1 MKTAVEIVD
10 DKNAGILTKE
20 KLNMCIMI
28 DEIEEAYDKK
38 DSHFTFKRRI
48 NKLRK
53 YIETLSI

>member
-1 MKTAVEIVD
+1 MKTSIEID
-10 DKNAGILTKE
+10 DTKNTDLLFKE
-20 KLNMCIMI
+20 KLNIGIII

-53 YIETLSI
+53 YVEALRI